1 MTVPVDLEASPIPQI
16 GQRYLISELL
26 GRGGMGEVWQAVD
39 RLTGKQVAIKRI
51 RPARMRVRLDATTE
65 TLRLTQEF
73 SLLAGLHH
81 PNIISVIDYGLDRQ
95 NWPFFVMRLVAGA
108 TSVTTAA
115 VNRDRV
121 GRIRLLM
128 QLFEGLAYLHRRGV
142 LHRDLKPSNV
152 LVLGDRLHIVD
163 FGLSVTTSDAGQ
175 VEGLAGTLHY
185 LAPELLDGAI
195 PSERSD
201 LYAAGL
207 LSYEVLTGRHAFR
220 TSSRNQ
226 LERSIRFDEP
236 DFNDPMLDGGM
247 ATLLRQLLA
256 KNPRERPHDH
266 AAITALLAGLAG
278 VTAPTP
284 PDADGRDG
292 MSRAAPLVGR
302 AREISDLTA
311 ELRAAREGNGRARL
325 ILGMVGSGKTRLWEE
340 LRPVVLV
347 LGGLVLEGRCPAEGG
362 HPFAPWRQ
370 ALRPLVLEA
379 QLDARAAAVLKPVLP
394 DIEHLLGRQVG
405 ALPDLD
411 PGGTIGRLAAT
422 ILALIRDLGRTVAL
436 VIEDLHWAGAESI
449 DLFTIIALSAP
460 DLPLLLLGTARSDEA
475 PGLPQRTGIQS
486 TTHLL
491 PLDGEGLEE
500 LAWGT
505 IGAAGRSRVL
515 VDLLVRESE
524 GNPFF
529 AIEMLRT
536 LVERAGGWDRVEA
549 IPLPE
554 RLLVGGMRAVV
565 VRRLNR
571 LDAALRPLAECAAIA
586 GRELDPD
593 FLRRIEPA
601 ADWSEFFNRVSD
613 QGLVENRG
621 GTWSFVHEQLRSALI
636 EAVDPVRRRE
646 LHQRI
651 ATVLVEATGEQ
662 RAAELSWHWRQAE
675 QPAEETRWAAV
686 AAQEALQAGAYRNA
700 QALFERVLELRRM
713 HPHSFPAALDPLRI
727 RYLAGDAAFRSGDLP
742 KAFEHLEAMLRSTGS
757 AVPAASWRRFLALL
771 SQILVQISHRLPGG
785 SWAWFLSPQ
794 RRERAA
800 LVARAWELLSRSY
813 IYSGDGLAVLLCAL
827 RATNLSENAGRP
839 LAYAHGILGCAA
851 ASVQRWSIADGY
863 FVRTRQQAE
872 RAGDPVSG
880 VDALVMES
888 CSQLGAARFEHAIEL
903 LREARRSAEAI
914 GYRLGQGQALAVE
927 GVCNGY
933 HGDTQ
938 RQLAASREALS
949 CIRHHSHGHQPG
961 FRCGY
966 AKALIT
972 IGRFAEARVT
982 LDHARSLVASD
993 DRLALGL
1000 IASTQLLIALRE
1012 GDLDLALREELAL
1025 DLALEGVT
1033 AIPAP
1038 CAQLLEASAEL
1049 VIARWHL
1056 ALQQGDPV
1064 AGLAELTE
1072 RRWRALRTWARLYP
1086 IGSPFAW
1093 WCRGHQQFL
1102 LGRQEEAWTAWEQG
1116 RTEAVHY
1123 GMPLYEAQLS
1133 LTLSKHGPR
1142 SQQRNHR
1149 FRARAL
1155 FLASQSMWHVRQLDE
1170 EHFED
1175 DSSVRYRAWLEEEGS
1190 NTRTA
1195 AYNVASKRIQR

>member
-1 MTVPVDLEASPIPQI
+1 MTAPVTLGTSPIPQI
-16 GQRYLISELL
+16 GQRYLVSDLL
-26 GRGGMGEVWQAVD
+26 GQGGMGEVWQAVD
-39 RLTGKQVAIKRI
+39 RLTGKRVAIKRI
-51 RPARMRVRLDATTE
+51 RPVRVRVRTDATPE

-73 SLLAGLHH
+73 RLLAGLHH

-95 NWPFFVMRLVAGA
+95 RWPFFVMRLVAGA

-115 VNRDRV
+115 ANRDRI
-121 GRIRLLM
+121 GRIRLLV

-236 DFNDPMLDGGM
+236 DFSDPMLDGGV

-256 KNPRERPHDH
+256 KNPQERPHDH

-278 VTAPTP
+278 VMAPTP
-284 PDADGRDG
+284 PDVDGRDG

-311 ELRAAREGNGRARL
+311 ELMAACDGNGRARL

-347 LGGLVLEGRCPAEGG
+347 HGGLVLEGRCPAEGG
-362 HPFAPWRQ
+362 QPFAPWRQ

-379 QLDARAAAVLKPVLP
+379 QLDERAAAVLKPVLP

-405 ALPDLD
+405 VVPELD

-422 ILALIRDLGRTVAL
+422 ISGLIRDLGRTVAM
-436 VIEDLHWAGAESI
+436 VIEDLHWAGSESI

-486 TTHLL
+486 TTHLH
-491 PLDGEGLEE
+491 PLDGQALEE

-536 LVERAGGWDRVEA
+536 LVERAGGWDRVDA

-554 RLLVGGMRAVV
+554 RLLVGGMHAVV
-565 VRRLNR
+565 ARRLNR
-571 LDAALRPLAECAAIA
+571 LDTASRPLAECAAIA

-601 ADWSEFFNRVSD
+601 ADWSEFFIRVSE
-613 QGLVENRG
+613 QGLVDKRG
-621 GTWSFVHEQLRSALI
+621 GTWSFVHEQLRTALI
-636 EAVDPVRRRE
+636 EAVDAVRRRE
-646 LHQRI
+646 LHRRI
-651 ATVLVEATGEQ
+651 ATVLVEASGEQ

-675 QPAEETRWAAV
+675 HPAEECRWAAV

-700 QALFERVLELRRM
+700 QALFERVLELLRM
-713 HPHSFPAALDPLRI
+713 HPLSFPAELDPLRI
-727 RYLAGDAAFRSGDLP
+727 RFLAGDAAFRSGDLS
-742 KAFEHLEAMLRSTGS
+742 KAFDHLGAMLRSTGS
-757 AVPAASWRRFLALL
+757 AVPAALWRRILALL
-771 SQILVQISHRLPGG
+771 SQTVVQVSHRLPGG

-851 ASVQRWSIADGY
+851 ASAQRWRIADGY
-863 FVRTRQQAE
+863 FARIRQQAE
-872 RAGDPVSG
+872 RASDPVSG
-880 VDALVMES
+880 VDALVMEAS
-888 CSQLGAARFEHAIEL
+888 SQLGAARFEHAIEL
-903 LREARRSAEAI
+903 LREARRRAEAI

-938 RQLAASREALS
+938 RQMAASREALS

-972 IGRFAEARVT
+972 LGRFAEARVT
-982 LDHARSLVASD
+982 LDQARSLVASD
-993 DRLALGL
+993 DRLVVAL

-1012 GDLDLALREELAL
+1012 GDLELALREERAL
-1025 DLALEGVT
+1025 DLALDGVT

-1038 CAQLLEASAEL
+1038 CAQLLEAPAEL

-1056 ALQQGDPV
+1056 ALQRGDPV
-1064 AGLAELTE
+1064 AGLAELTK
-1072 RRWRALRTWARLYP
+1072 RRWRALRSWARLYP

-1116 RTEAVHY
+1116 RTEAVHH
-1123 GMPLYEAQLS
+1123 GMPLYEAQCS

-1142 SQQRNHR
+1142 IQQRNHR

-1175 DSSVRYRAWLEEEGS
+1175 DCGVRYQTWLEEEGS
-1190 NTRTA
+1190 NSRTA
-1195 AYNVASKRIQR
+1195 AYNVATKRVQR